1 MEPISKKSEV
11 IDNYYD
17 DKTKLLANS
26 LTGGVYDLGQLLWE
40 GNPLSYMTGED
51 LPGIGEWAT
60 GWTPFEDGG
69 GTFFDYDEGF
79 KPFGFEPESVEEVG
93 RLLSSFAVPFGGIFA
108 APTKAGKAIDIMSK
122 VFPSM
127 KYFQDLSH
135 LNKINRAFKN
145 WKKGTPNKVPSK
157 LTKVWDSFLKP
168 ITQTFHRPMW
178 APLKRTTSKADI
190 KNKIPKFLHTRRPEI
205 NYAKTAAKNWALAS
219 AARAGIEGIQYAA
232 KKDAAPPFI
241 KTAGAAELPS
251 YSNYQDPI
259 MKMAKSKKP
268 RIGIQ
273 FGDGPTH
280 WG

>member
-17 DKTKLLANS
+17 DKAKLLANS
-26 LTGGVYDLGQLLWE
+26 LTGGIYDLGQLLWE

-51 LPGIGEWAT
+51 FPGIGEWAT
-60 GWTPFEDGG
+60 GMTPFEDGG

-79 KPFGFEPESVEEVG
+79 EPFGFEPESAEEVG

-108 APTKAGKAIDIMSK
+108 APNKAGKAIDMMSK

-127 KYFQDLSH
+127 KYFQDLGN
-135 LNKINRAFKN
+135 LNKINRAYKYMKN
-145 WKKGTPNKVPSK
+145 KIPGQPSG
-157 LTKVWDSFLKP
+157 LTKVWDSFVKP
-168 ITQTFHRPMW
+168 ITQTFHRPIW
-178 APLKRTTSKADI
+178 APLKRTTSKSDI
-190 KNKIPKFLHTRRPEI
+190 KNKIPKFHHTRRPEI
-205 NYAKTAAKNWALAS
+205 NYAKTAARNWALATG
-219 AARAGIEGIQYAA
+219 ARAGIEGLQYAA
-232 KKDAAPPFI
+232 KKDAAPSFI
-241 KTAGAAELPS
+241 STAGAAEPPS

-259 MKMAKSKKP
+259 MKMVEPNRP

-273 FGDGPTH
+273 FSDGPTY